1 MFLQLKRKFLME
13 GCIMLNGAKIREIR
27 TMKGYTTR
35 DVARFTKI
43 SKSYIEELERGTKIN
58 PSFNKVVCIAQL
70 LGAKVDELI
79 ITSD

>member
-1 MFLQLKRKFLME
+1 
-13 GCIMLNGAKIREIR
+13 MLNGAKIREMR

-58 PSFNKVVCIAQL
+58 PSFNKVVSIAQL

-79 ITSD
+79 ITTD